1 MDRSKESQ
9 YENQLNAK
17 IEDRLSKIENKDYVF
32 AKRFSEIDY
41 LIVLIVVIFC
51 LVFLVV
57 GAYL

>member
-1 MDRSKESQ
+1 MEQSKESQ

-17 IEDRLSKIENKDYVF
+17 IEDRLSKMESKDYVF
-32 AKRFSEIDY
+32 AKQFTRRDY

-51 LVFLVV
+51 LVFLVF